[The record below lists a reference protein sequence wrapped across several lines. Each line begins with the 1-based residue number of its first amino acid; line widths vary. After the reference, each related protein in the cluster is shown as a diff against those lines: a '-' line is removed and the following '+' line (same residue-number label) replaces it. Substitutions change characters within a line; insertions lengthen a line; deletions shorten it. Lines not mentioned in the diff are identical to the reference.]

1 MSAKSFITLGPEH
14 VGVQLFLQRQ
24 QKIILFPNF
33 PDQPVPLNDLRH
45 SEIFCLSMYWCK
57 QDQGPMV

>member
-1 MSAKSFITLGPEH
+1 MPAKSFITLGPEH

-45 SEIFCLSMYWCK
+45 SEILSFHVMVQNK
-57 QDQGPMV
+57 TRGPML